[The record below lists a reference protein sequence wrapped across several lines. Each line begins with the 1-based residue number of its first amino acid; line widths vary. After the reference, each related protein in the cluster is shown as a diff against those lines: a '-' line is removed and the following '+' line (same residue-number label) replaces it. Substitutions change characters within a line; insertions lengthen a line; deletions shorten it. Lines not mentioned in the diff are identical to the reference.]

1 MDLGFQ
7 ETLEDIVVLG
17 WSGVDGL
24 QNLHILKYICM
35 EERFYC
41 APITWYLREFLR
53 QGNLGW

>member
-35 EERFYC
+35 EEKIVF
-41 APITWYLREFLR
+41 WWEV
-53 QGNLGW
+53 N